1 MDQVTSLPQDPPIPS
16 ALVGTAGVCPRR
28 GAILVVEDRDDVRQG
43 LAQLLELHG
52 FLVFDAADGE
62 QALAHL
68 KADPETIALVLLD
81 LILPGTLSGRDVRAQ
96 QLADPRLS
104 GVPTVI
110 VSACEPD
117 LRGRAQLQAEAWLE
131 KPFRFDALLE
141 IVKRYVVPEPG
152 GIVNV
157 ES

>member
-1 MDQVTSLPQDPPIPS
+1 MAQVIPQPDAS
-16 ALVGTAGVCPRR
+16 RR

-62 QALAHL
+62 RALACL
-68 KADPETIALVLLD
+68 RSDPESIALMLLD
-81 LILPGTLSGRDVRAQ
+81 LMLPGSTSGRDVRAQ
-96 QLADPRLS
+96 QLADERLS
-104 GVPTVI
+104 TIPTVV

-117 LRGRAQLQAEAWLE
+117 LRGRAQLRPDAWLE

-141 IVKRYVVPEPG
+141 VVKRYVIPEG
-152 GIVNV
+152 GGLAA
-157 ES
+157 